1 MTTPFESATL
11 NLKLFELR
19 REPVLR
25 EARQWFIA
33 EFHPETYADV
43 VATVGGPRNASF
55 RMVLGYW
62 DMAASMVTS
71 GAIDA
76 DAFRAAHSEIFG
88 TFAKIQPFLGEMR
101 AAMGEAFFCKHL
113 EAVVMGAADAQAI
126 MDRRRAR
133 LRAMWAKRAE
143 RAERAG
149 V

>member
-1 MTTPFESATL
+1 MPTPFESATL
-11 NLKLFELR
+11 NLKLFDLR

-43 VATVGGPRNASF
+43 VATVSGPRNASF
-55 RMVLGYW
+55 RMVIGYW

-76 DAFRAAHSEIFG
+76 GAFRAAHSEIFG
-88 TFAKIQPFLGEMR
+88 TFAKIQPFLDEMR
-101 AAMGEAFFCKHL
+101 RAMGEPFFCTHL
-113 EAVVMGAADAQAI
+113 ETVVMGAPDAQGI

-133 LRAMWAKRAE
+133 LRAMHERRQKAE
-143 RAERAG
+143 A
-149 V
+149 